1 MKIYTWIT
9 AASLLALPLAAAEEN
24 PAAAPAPAAAA
35 TESDNA
41 ELESRLAELKQKSE
55 SGDTAATQPVYTRY
69 AIEGLTE
76 QARTW
81 AARYEQ
87 QLGQQPCS
95 VPVMD
100 QYVLAEFIA
109 SGSFERHLNRA
120 RRKQKGKDL

>member
-1 MKIYTWIT
+1 MNTFSKSISPAVRIGYMI
-9 AASLLALPLAAAEEN
+9 L
-24 PAAAPAPAAAA
+24 PAA
-35 TESDNA
+35 
-41 ELESRLAELKQKSE
+41 L
-55 SGDTAATQPVYTRY
+55 
-69 AIEGLTE
+69 
-76 QARTW
+76 